1 MADGPAGFTQGS
13 TCPALLRM
21 PLGFMTLRVRDCHPL
36 RLLFP
41 EHSTRVNLATSRSY
55 NPAGAGTPA
64 VWAVPRSLA
73 TTWGITFCFLFLPVL
88 RCFSSRGSLPHLV
101 RVTVRQ
107 TAGLPHSEIRG
118 SRVACTYPRLIA
130 ACRVLRRLP
139 EPRHP
144 PYALSCFLVLETTC
158 KGSLR
163 FLLEYTLGSTLR
175 HVCFHTHKKC
185 DALNIYVFV
194 SLRFAFA
201 YSMSKNAWSRSKRT
215 GAESRGLEPQSGAG
229 SPHSFVPYIDSTDSM
244 GCIPKKE
251 RRPRTLKTRPATI
264 AVSLVCERLQKGGVP

>member
-55 NPAGAGTPA
+55 YPEGAGTPA

-130 ACRVLRRLP
+130 ACRVLHRLP

-144 PYALSCFLVLETTC
+144 PYALSYFRRANCLAPY
-158 KGSLR
+158 LR
-163 FLLEYTLGSTLR
+163 GNWHMPSAFHSRGR
-175 HVCFHTHKKC
+175 HH
-185 DALNIYVFV
+185 AFV
-194 SLRFAFA
+194 SICLLDFCSGSSINHAMPPFHRIV
-201 YSMSKNAWSRSKRT
+201 
-215 GAESRGLEPQSGAG
+215 SGAHE
-229 SPHSFVPYIDSTDSM
+229 SEPISLSVPT
-244 GCIPKKE
+244 CQ
-251 RRPRTLKTRPATI
+251 RPSR
-264 AVSLVCERLQKGGVP
+264 

>member
-36 RLLFP
+36 RLDFP
-41 EHSTRVNLATSRSY
+41 EHSTRVNLAVSRSY

-64 VWAVPRSLA
+64 VWAAPRSLA

-88 RCFSSRGSLPHLV
+88 RCFSSRGSLPQLV

-144 PYALSCFLVLETTC
+144 PYALSYFRRANCHAPQRGNWHMPSAFHSR
-158 KGSLR
+158 GRRHASLIFVYST
-163 FLLEYTLGSTLR
+163 FLLGFISHQR
-175 HVCFHTHKKC
+175 C
-185 DALNIYVFV
+185 ALAGNRAHGIEPI
-194 SLRFAFA
+194 SLSVPTCQRP
-201 YSMSKNAWSRSKRT
+201 SR
-215 GAESRGLEPQSGAG
+215 
-229 SPHSFVPYIDSTDSM
+229 
-244 GCIPKKE
+244 
-251 RRPRTLKTRPATI
+251 
-264 AVSLVCERLQKGGVP
+264 

>member
-1 MADGPAGFTQGS
+1 MADGPAGFTQGY
-13 TCPALLRM
+13 TCPALLRI

-36 RLLFP
+36 RLDFP

-55 NPAGAGTPA
+55 YPAGAGTPA

-130 ACRVLRRLP
+130 ACRVLPRLP

-144 PYALSCFLVLETTC
+144 PYALSYFRRANCLAPLREQLAHAFSLPLAWTASRILFYLSTRLSC
-158 KGSLR
+158 SGS
-163 FLLEYTLGSTLR
+163 SINNAMPP
-175 HVCFHTHKKC
+175 FHR
-185 DALNIYVFV
+185 IV
-194 SLRFAFA
+194 
-201 YSMSKNAWSRSKRT
+201 
-215 GAESRGLEPQSGAG
+215 SGAHE
-229 SPHSFVPYIDSTDSM
+229 SEPISLSVPT
-244 GCIPKKE
+244 CQ
-251 RRPRTLKTRPATI
+251 RPSR
-264 AVSLVCERLQKGGVP
+264 

>member
-13 TCPALLRM
+13 TCPALLRI

-55 NPAGAGTPA
+55 YPEGAGTPA
-64 VWAVPRSLA
+64 VWAAPRSLA

-144 PYALSCFLVLETTC
+144 PYALSYFRRANCLAPLREQLAHAF
-158 KGSLR
+158 SLPLAWTASRIR
-163 FLLEYTLGSTLR
+163 FLFVYSTFLLGFINQSRLLPCGHR
-175 HVCFHTHKKC
+175 RSSFLNQFLFLFQHVK
-185 DALNIYVFV
+185 DRRASALSCGCGFV
-194 SLRFAFA
+194 ENNGFEPLTPCVQ
-201 YSMSKNAWSRSKRT
+201 SRCS
-215 GAESRGLEPQSGAG
+215 SQLS
-229 SPHSFVPYIDSTDSM
+229 
-244 GCIPKKE
+244 
-251 RRPRTLKTRPATI
+251 
-264 AVSLVCERLQKGGVP
+264 

>member
-55 NPAGAGTPA
+55 YPAGAGTPA

-130 ACRVLRRLP
+130 ACRVLHRLP

-144 PYALSCFLVLETTC
+144 PYALSYFRRANCLAPYLRGNWHMPSAFHSRGRHHAFVSICLLDIIC
-158 KGSLR
+158 SGSSTISVAPLR
-163 FLLEYTLGSTLR
+163 AVALM
-175 HVCFHTHKKC
+175 
-185 DALNIYVFV
+185 ALNQFLFLFQHV
-194 SLRFAFA
+194 
-201 YSMSKNAWSRSKRT
+201 K
-215 GAESRGLEPQSGAG
+215 
-229 SPHSFVPYIDSTDSM
+229 D
-244 GCIPKKE
+244 
-251 RRPRTLKTRPATI
+251 RRADASEK
-264 AVSLVCERLQKGGVP
+264 